1 MHEPMVA
8 SEPVKNLLQE
18 WDRVSDNFVK
28 CVEEGMSAL
37 GVSLAAGHNV
47 GLVVRLPCDFEQQ
60 PRCLTKKL

>member
-47 GLVVRLPCDFEQQ
+47 GLVVRLPCDF
-60 PRCLTKKL
+60 